1 MKKKEE
7 VKKSSRVVSPK
18 LKFIALK
25 NIIKKTITKIIMN
38 EGLLK
43 YKYKFALK

>member
-25 NIIKKTITKIIMN
+25 NIIKKNNYKNNN
-38 EGLLK
+38 E
-43 YKYKFALK
+43 